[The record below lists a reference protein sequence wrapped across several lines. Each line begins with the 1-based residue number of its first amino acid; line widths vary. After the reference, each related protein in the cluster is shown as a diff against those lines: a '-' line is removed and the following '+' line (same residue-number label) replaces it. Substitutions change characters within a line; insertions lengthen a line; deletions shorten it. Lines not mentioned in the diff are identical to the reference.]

1 MKIAIV
7 TDMHIG
13 VRGDSKVFLD
23 HQERFFSNVFFPY
36 LDEHDI
42 KVVFDLG
49 DTFDRRKFINY
60 NSLKRG
66 KEFFFDELAKR
77 NIQYHA
83 LVGNHTTYYTNTND
97 INSMDLLLRE
107 YDNFTLYENEAV
119 ELQMGSTKFLMTP
132 WINRNNLDSVL
143 ATIESTDAQV
153 LMGHLEVKGFE
164 MMKGTVCTHGLD
176 MSVFNNFEAVYSGHF
191 HHPSKYSN
199 IEYLGAPYE
208 MTWSDYEGRRGFH
221 VFDTETKDLT
231 RVENPYRIFHKI
243 DYDDED
249 MSVDDINS
257 LDMSMLE
264 DTYIKVIVKNRTNA
278 YLYDLFMNKLSESGA
293 VDIKSIDDS
302 MNLENVGAEEILDE
316 TKDTKEIL
324 HQYIDSLDTTVDKQK
339 VKSLVNE
346 LYFEALNLG

>member
-13 VRGDSKVFLD
+13 VRGDSQIFLD

-36 LDEHDI
+36 LDENDI
-42 KVVFDLG
+42 KIVFDLG

-66 KEFFFDELAKR
+66 KEFFFNELAKR
-77 NIQYHA
+77 NIEYHA

-97 INSMDLLLRE
+97 INSMDLLLQE
-107 YDNFTLYENEAV
+107 YPNFHLYQHEAE
-119 ELQMGSTKFLMTP
+119 ELTIGSTKFLMTP
-132 WINRNNLDSVL
+132 WICKSNYDSII
-143 ATIESTDAQV
+143 TKIENTDAQV

-176 MSVFNNFEAVYSGHF
+176 MGVFNNFEAVYSGHF

-208 MTWSDYEGRRGFH
+208 MTWSDYQGKRGFH

-231 RVENPYRIFHKI
+231 RVQNPYRIFHKI

-249 MSVDDINS
+249 MSVDDING
-257 LDMSMLE
+257 LDTSMLK

-278 YLYDLFMNKLSESGA
+278 YIYDLFMNKIAESGA
-293 VDIKSIDDS
+293 ADIKSIDDS

-324 HQYIDSLDTTVDKQK
+324 HQYIDSLDTNVDKQK
-339 VKSLVNE
+339 VKTLVNE
-346 LYFEALNLG
+346 LYIEALNLG

>member
-77 NIQYHA
+77 NIEYHA

-119 ELQMGSTKFLMTP
+119 ELQKGSTKFLMTP
-132 WINRNNLDSVL
+132 WINRNNLESIL
-143 ATIESTDAQV
+143 TTIEGTDAEV

-176 MSVFNNFEAVYSGHF
+176 MGVFNNFEAVYSGHF

-231 RVENPYRIFHKI
+231 RVQNPYRIFHKI

>member
-77 NIQYHA
+77 NIEYHA

-132 WINRNNLDSVL
+132 WINRNNLESVL

-231 RVENPYRIFHKI
+231 RVQNPYRIFHKI

-249 MSVDDINS
+249 MSFDYINS

>member
-36 LDEHDI
+36 LDENDI
-42 KVVFDLG
+42 NVVFDLG

-77 NIQYHA
+77 NIEYHA

-132 WINRNNLDSVL
+132 WINRNNIESVL

-176 MSVFNNFEAVYSGHF
+176 MGVFNNFEAVYSGHF

-231 RVENPYRIFHKI
+231 RVKNPYRIFHKI

>member
-77 NIQYHA
+77 NIEYHA

-132 WINRNNLDSVL
+132 WINRNNLESVL

-231 RVENPYRIFHKI
+231 RVQNPYRIFHKI

>member
-1 MKIAIV
+1 MKIAII

-13 VRGDSKVFLD
+13 VRGDSQVFLD
-23 HQERFFSNVFFPY
+23 NQERFFANVFFPY
-36 LDEHDI
+36 LDENEIDT
-42 KVVFDLG
+42 VFDLG

-60 NSLKRG
+60 NTLKRG

-77 NIQYHA
+77 NIEYHA
-83 LVGNHTTYYTNTND
+83 LVGNHSVYYTNTND

-119 ELQMGSTKFLMTP
+119 ELQKGSTKFLMTP
-132 WINRNNLDSVL
+132 WITKNNRDAILTKVEN
-143 ATIESTDAQV
+143 TDADV
-153 LMGHLEVKGFE
+153 LLGHLEVKGFE
-164 MMKGTVCTHGLD
+164 MMRGTVCTHGLD
-176 MSVFNNFEAVYSGHF
+176 MDVFKSFENVFSGHF

-208 MTWSDYEGRRGFH
+208 MTWSDYGGKRGFH
-221 VFDTETKDLT
+221 TFDTETKDLT
-231 RVENPYRIFHKI
+231 FVENPYRIFHKI

-249 MSVDDINS
+249 MTVDDING

-264 DTYIKVIVKNRTNA
+264 DAYIKVIVKNRTNA
-278 YLYDLFMNKLSESGA
+278 YLYDLFMNKLGESGA

-302 MNLENVGAEEILDE
+302 LNLENVGAEEILDE

-324 HQYIDSLDTTVDKQK
+324 HQYIDGLDTNIDKQK
-339 VKSLVNE
+339 IKSLVNE